1 MQDKIRKDQELSD
14 SRAEKILRGR
24 HRCYNDIELAEFLSF
39 LYFHCRKIQEQR
51 CIIYLF
57 I

>member
-39 LYFHCRKIQEQR
+39 LYFHCCKIQE
-51 CIIYLF
+51 
-57 I
+57 